1 MTNVLLTRKYKG
13 RAAGEILKDIPENE
27 ANGLVTLG
35 LGDILKEEEQPAPKK
50 SGKGADAE

>member
-13 RAAGEILKDIPENE
+13 RPAGEILKDISGSE

-35 LGDILKEEEQPAPKK
+35 LAIILKEEEQPAPKK
-50 SGKGADAE
+50 ATKGADAE

>member
-13 RAAGEILKDIPENE
+13 RLAGEILKDIPDTE

-35 LGDILKEEEQPAPKK
+35 LGEILKEEQPAPKK
-50 SGKGADAE
+50 TGKGADAE

>member
-13 RAAGEILKDIPENE
+13 HPAGEILKDIPDTE

-35 LGDILKEEEQPAPKK
+35 LAKILKEEEQSAPKK